1 MVVVVVCG
9 RLTVPSFSWA
19 LTSLPGAEF
28 SCSRARVQRRR
39 LCVVCFV
46 RCVWW
51 PRVREVAPL
60 DDSTAPRPCLVEGR
74 QTTLCVCVRLRYSS
88 IDPIRLFTL
97 VIWTGSGPLDL
108 AMSLVAAVVGAGSD
122 SLCLAVGVLL
132 WRGGLSAGRLTQTIA
147 ATWVRIPATAPA
159 TFGVRSPCVDCELI
173 VLHYSCLEFLSGC
186 P

>member
-1 MVVVVVCG
+1 MENLMCKLPFFENIIGTVKLIRSLLSQIASYIHIESCVVVVVVCG

-28 SCSRARVQRRR
+28 SCSRARIQRRR

-74 QTTLCVCVRLRYSS
+74 QTTLCVCEVTLPKSWPGKIVYLRDLNRKWAARPSYVTWSKRSS
-88 IDPIRLFTL
+88 HATMDIHDKRWLFSARPSRVTL
-97 VIWTGSGPLDL
+97 LPQNW
-108 AMSLVAAVVGAGSD
+108 
-122 SLCLAVGVLL
+122 
-132 WRGGLSAGRLTQTIA
+132 
-147 ATWVRIPATAPA
+147 
-159 TFGVRSPCVDCELI
+159 
-173 VLHYSCLEFLSGC
+173 
-186 P
+186 